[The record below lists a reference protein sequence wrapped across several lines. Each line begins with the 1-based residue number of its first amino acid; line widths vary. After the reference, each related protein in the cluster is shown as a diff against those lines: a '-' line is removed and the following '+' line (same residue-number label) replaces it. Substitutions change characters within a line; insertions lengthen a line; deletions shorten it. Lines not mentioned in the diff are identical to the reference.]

1 MHGFTVNPSSNMTFE
16 NKGYQIIKNFLEP
29 QFVEFIQHYFY
40 IRISAEQSEKNDSQ
54 APLSHSFYA
63 DPLIETILDSS
74 CENLSKICGIE
85 LLPTYSYAR
94 LYAKGEELL
103 VHRDRY
109 SCQIS
114 ATLSLG
120 LSDES
125 EINPIYFSATEN
137 KEDAKE
143 IILKPG
149 DLCLYR
155 GCDLYHWR
163 PPFTQKWYLQAF
175 LHYVD
180 ANGPYKDNL
189 YDGRLTLGR
198 QKKS

>member
-1 MHGFTVNPSSNMTFE
+1 MVNPSNNMTFE
-16 NKGYQIIKNFLEP
+16 QNGYKIIRNFLEP

-40 IRISAEQSEKNDSQ
+40 IRISADDSKKLDGQ
-54 APLSHSFYA
+54 APFSYSFYS
-63 DPLIETILDSS
+63 DPLVETILDSS
-74 CENLSKICGIE
+74 CEVLSKISGID
-85 LLPTYSYAR
+85 LLPTYTYTR

-103 VHRDRY
+103 IHRDRE

-120 LSDES
+120 FPEGES
-125 EINPIYFSATEN
+125 INPIYFSRT
-137 KEDAKE
+137 KSIEDAKK
-143 IILKPG
+143 IILNPG

-155 GCDLYHWR
+155 GCDIYHWR

-180 ANGPYKDNL
+180 ANGPHKDNL
-189 YDGRLTLGR
+189 YDGRPTLGR
-198 QKKS
+198 QKEK